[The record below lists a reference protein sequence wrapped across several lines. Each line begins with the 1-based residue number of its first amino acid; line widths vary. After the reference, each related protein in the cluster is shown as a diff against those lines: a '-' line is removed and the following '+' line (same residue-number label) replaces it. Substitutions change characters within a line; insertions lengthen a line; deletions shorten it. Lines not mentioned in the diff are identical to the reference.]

1 MRAHSG
7 RRTCRRTC
15 PARSPASSAGRR
27 RSSEVRDALLESRI
41 VTLAGPGGSGKTRLA
56 LAVASDVR
64 DRFPHGVWFVDLAAV
79 RDAALVEP
87 TVAVA
92 LGIRETPDLTAAE
105 ALHAHLRERTVLLVL
120 DNVEQLLPEA
130 AGILAALVRGAPGL
144 RLLVTSRELLRVAGE
159 RGFAVPPLDIDA
171 AIALF
176 VDRARAQRSDF
187 APQGEALAAIRA
199 ICERLDRLPLAI
211 ELAAARI
218 RILNPV
224 SLLERLGRSLD
235 LATGARDT
243 PERQQT
249 LRGAFD
255 WSYDLLDAPERR
267 LFARLAVFA
276 GTWTVE
282 TAAAVV
288 DPDRDLDIDLLAG
301 LESLVDKSLV
311 RIEPGGADDAG
322 LEGETRF
329 GLQPLLREYAL
340 ERLEQ
345 SGERSVVDARF
356 EAAFVALAEKAGEG
370 MLGAARE
377 ASMRLLDRED
387 RNLRAVI
394 DSTIESD
401 QPELGLRLV
410 GAIWRWYQARG
421 RIREARTVLAELLAR
436 PWDGDV
442 RIRIAALAAEGGLA
456 YWMNDFDA
464 ARPAYDERL
473 ALATTLGDRVLLADA
488 HYDIGFLA
496 MVAGDAPELRDHEQ
510 LALELYEAEHRDD
523 GVLRARQALV
533 LGVFLV
539 GDYRAALEL
548 EQQNL
553 EVYRRNGAEYLVADN
568 MVLQAAMYWRL
579 GEPAMSWLRLS
590 DGLRYFRDN
599 DNTSG
604 HGRALCMAA
613 IVQLSD
619 GDAELGARIAGA
631 AYRLEREKG
640 VMLGPVKVLHL
651 PDPAVTA
658 TERFGPERAAELLAE
673 GDAMPIEAVVDI
685 VLATPA
691 PMA

>member
-1 MRAHSG
+1 
-7 RRTCRRTC
+7 
-15 PARSPASSAGRR
+15 
-27 RSSEVRDALLESRI
+27 
-41 VTLAGPGGSGKTRLA
+41 
-56 LAVASDVR
+56 
-64 DRFPHGVWFVDLAAV
+64 
-79 RDAALVEP
+79 
-87 TVAVA
+87 
-92 LGIRETPDLTAAE
+92 
-105 ALHAHLRERTVLLVL
+105 VLLL
-120 DNVEQLLPEA
+120 D
-130 AGILAALVRGAPGL
+130 
-144 RLLVTSRELLRVAGE
+144 
-159 RGFAVPPLDIDA
+159 
-171 AIALF
+171 
-176 VDRARAQRSDF
+176 
-187 APQGEALAAIRA
+187 
-199 ICERLDRLPLAI
+199 
-211 ELAAARI
+211 
-218 RILNPV
+218 
-224 SLLERLGRSLD
+224 RLGRSLD

-249 LRGAFD
+249 LRGGFD
-255 WSYDLLDAPERR
+255 WSYELLDRPERR

-282 TAAAVV
+282 TAASVV
-288 DPDRDLDIDLLAG
+288 DPDGDLGIDLLAG

-322 LEGETRF
+322 LEEETRF

-345 SGERSVVDARF
+345 SGERSVVDGRF
-356 EAAFVALAEKAGEG
+356 GATFVELAEKAGEG

-377 ASMRLLDRED
+377 SSMRLLDRED

-401 QPELGLRLV
+401 RPELGLRLV

-496 MVAGDAPELRDHEQ
+496 MVVGDAPELRDHEQ

-590 DGLRYFRDN
+590 DGLRYFRDT

-658 TERFGPERAAELLAE
+658 TERFGPERAVELLAE
-673 GDAMPIEAVVDI
+673 GDAMPIQAVVDI

-691 PMA
+691 PAVARPEGFEPPT